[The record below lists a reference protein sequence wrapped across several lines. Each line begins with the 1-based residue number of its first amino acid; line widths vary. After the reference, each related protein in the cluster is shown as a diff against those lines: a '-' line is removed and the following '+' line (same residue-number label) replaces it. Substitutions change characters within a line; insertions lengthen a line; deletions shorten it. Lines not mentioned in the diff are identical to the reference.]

1 MIDLGYII
9 GSDPGAFHIARQ
21 ASPEQA
27 MQLAGLYRKA
37 MSVIRHGV
45 NFVQLP
51 LESISEFQEPDLEEN
66 MKKVREMGISYGIH
80 GETHALGGEAMQL
93 DSALQDTYIRVHQ
106 KVEVML
112 RESGKLQSKYVLLHS
127 SESPGFLHLGMQLQ
141 PTMLVDFWGRPLSK
155 FLEKER
161 NSEEVVNWAIRR
173 PEVMSIAGHRY
184 LRNPNFYRYVE
195 DVKNEY
201 RNEILTKERPDV
213 PAEILSEVGNKVQEA
228 RKRLGLGQ
236 NESLPLEEFEKIVNE
251 VLNSKVP
258 SIVEKNFKSILKS
271 FFEVAD
277 LTYGSERVAYFIIAR
292 WMEITKDPLWEKI
305 TNTSVEYYAKLA
317 GKSKEEWLK
326 ENRIEKLS
334 MDDPEFIARH
344 TLWFP
349 AVSAK
354 YIWGHFSQDKNPDKG
369 SDPRIRDL
377 KEILKKYN
385 MPFVIESPMVSEEE
399 ASRLPNPLQMY
410 HLVKILDEDGK
421 GLFGI
426 ALDIEHMLMANI
438 NPEVVFNLFP
448 PDGGKYVLVIH
459 SGWPS
464 PLGPAHIPIPLGSE
478 QQQYLYKMY
487 YLLRKKG
494 MGIERDTYII
504 FERGGGEDPYK
515 QSFLALRNIVEFLKK
530 DVPPDQLPP
539 EFYGISTEQILSI
552 ERQRVAIKEHALEP
566 LRGLITV
573 PEEEH
578 GVLGRAAIEKGK
590 RPEEWAKERYR

>member
-1 MIDLGYII
+1 
-9 GSDPGAFHIARQ
+9 
-21 ASPEQA
+21 
-27 MQLAGLYRKA
+27 
-37 MSVIRHGV
+37 
-45 NFVQLP
+45 
-51 LESISEFQEPDLEEN
+51 
-66 MKKVREMGISYGIH
+66 
-80 GETHALGGEAMQL
+80 
-93 DSALQDTYIRVHQ
+93 
-106 KVEVML
+106 
-112 RESGKLQSKYVLLHS
+112 
-127 SESPGFLHLGMQLQ
+127 
-141 PTMLVDFWGRPLSK
+141 
-155 FLEKER
+155 
-161 NSEEVVNWAIRR
+161 
-173 PEVMSIAGHRY
+173 
-184 LRNPNFYRYVE
+184 
-195 DVKNEY
+195 
-201 RNEILTKERPDV
+201 
-213 PAEILSEVGNKVQEA
+213 
-228 RKRLGLGQ
+228 
-236 NESLPLEEFEKIVNE
+236 
-251 VLNSKVP
+251 VP